1 MSKYTFDI
9 NKIKGRIKELR
20 LSNNITQKKL
30 AEALNRGTGTSR
42 TTVTTWESNSNTILP
57 DIQTIIDIC
66 NFFDCDL
73 DYLFG
78 KSNIKSQDHDTISNL
93 LHISKESI
101 DALRDNSD
109 YGELVN
115 KIINNKAF
123 GEISKQILHLAIN
136 QVLYDVITTSFN
148 KKFENKIE
156 SRFNEYYYSV
166 LPFDMSQEKYIEYIK
181 KSITFS
187 EEFNPIEFIDDNFIE
202 DGKALVY
209 NKSDDFT
216 ALSKSEQYEIIISS
230 IAEISY
236 NYYISQK
243 VVELSKQKLDLMLS
257 EILQTA
263 INKESDE
270 IKSQIKEN
278 VL

>member
-101 DALRDNSD
+101 NALKT
-109 YGELVN
+109 E
-115 KIINNKAF
+115 
-123 GEISKQILHLAIN
+123 
-136 QVLYDVITTSFN
+136 
-148 KKFENKIE
+148 FEKRNPTEEERLNIR
-156 SRFNEYYYSV
+156 SQSSYPYSET
-166 LPFDMSQEKYIEYIK
+166 PKGYWAEK
-181 KSITFS
+181 
-187 EEFNPIEFIDDNFIE
+187 
-202 DGKALVY
+202 
-209 NKSDDFT
+209 
-216 ALSKSEQYEIIISS
+216 
-230 IAEISY
+230 
-236 NYYISQK
+236 
-243 VVELSKQKLDLMLS
+243 M
-257 EILQTA
+257 
-263 INKESDE
+263 
-270 IKSQIKEN
+270 KEN
-278 VL
+278 PHYNVMR

>member
-101 DALRDNSD
+101 NALRDNSD

-123 GEISKQILHLAIN
+123 GEISKQTHHLAIN

-202 DGKALVY
+202 DGKAFVY
-209 NKSDDFT
+209 NKSDNFK

>member
-101 DALRDNSD
+101 NALRDNSD

-123 GEISKQILHLAIN
+123 GEISKQTHHLAIN

-202 DGKALVY
+202 DGKAFVY
-209 NKSDDFT
+209 NKSDNFK

-270 IKSQIKEN
+270 VKSKIKEN

>member
-101 DALRDNSD
+101 NALRDNSD

-123 GEISKQILHLAIN
+123 GEISKQTHHLAIN

-156 SRFNEYYYSV
+156 SWFNEYYYSV

-202 DGKALVY
+202 DGKAFVY
-209 NKSDDFT
+209 NKSDNFKV
-216 ALSKSEQYEIIISS
+216 LSKSEQYEIIISS

-270 IKSQIKEN
+270 VKSKIKEN

>member
-101 DALRDNSD
+101 NALRDNSD

-202 DGKALVY
+202 DGKAFVY
-209 NKSDDFT
+209 NKSDNFK

-257 EILQTA
+257 EILQTV